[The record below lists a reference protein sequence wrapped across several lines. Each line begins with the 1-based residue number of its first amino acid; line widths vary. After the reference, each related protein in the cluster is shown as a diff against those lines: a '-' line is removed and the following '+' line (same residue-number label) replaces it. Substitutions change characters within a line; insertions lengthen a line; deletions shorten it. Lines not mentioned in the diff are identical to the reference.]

1 MRRDK
6 PSSKQSEP
14 ATLHGR
20 QVAYDREMCIAI
32 CRRFLLGEDFQAICA
47 KPPMPIPAMFLAWV
61 QHHQEAREIHRC
73 ARNFLSDRKL
83 AKELGAPW
91 VVAVTDW
98 AEEVR
103 AKLERGWPVD
113 YLDRKY
119 IPPDWNKVYPS
130 LGYPPVVAQVLA
142 GAETGDTVGT
152 AMEAAPPLGPAGEAA
167 DASQP
172 VPRPDE
178 PATAA
183 PRGSCIPVCSRLAKM
198 REVHARSV
206 PRTRLRKLHPRSHP
220 QAGLRKPAR
229 LRLVQRVVQK

>member
-1 MRRDK
+1 MRSDK

-20 QVAYDREMCIAI
+20 QVAYDRKMCIAI
-32 CRRFLLGEDFQAICA
+32 CQRFLLGEDLGAICS
-47 KPPMPIPAMFLAWV
+47 KPPMPIPAMFLGWV

-119 IPPDWNKVYPS
+119 IPPDWNKVYPALS
-130 LGYPPVVAQVLA
+130 YPP
-142 GAETGDTVGT
+142 
-152 AMEAAPPLGPAGEAA
+152 
-167 DASQP
+167 
-172 VPRPDE
+172 
-178 PATAA
+178 
-183 PRGSCIPVCSRLAKM
+183 
-198 REVHARSV
+198 
-206 PRTRLRKLHPRSHP
+206 
-220 QAGLRKPAR
+220 
-229 LRLVQRVVQK
+229 